1 MLKFFQKAFGLY
13 SGDWAQALR
22 FTRLAALW
30 AFGSSCLDTLSD
42 GLFLE
47 QVGAGSLPNVY
58 LSIACGTIFVS
69 TLVLYSLR
77 HTSPYR
83 ILTTAMVLG
92 GSICISAAIFLETS
106 PPVWFWYAIKIAA
119 RMFFAVMIACSWTFT
134 DQYHDLQDAK
144 RVYSIYSAAYFFGTI
159 IAGTAIN
166 LFLASIGVR
175 GLLLLAAGSI
185 SLALIEA
192 RNIAHKTKAVH
203 DDTIEGIFS
212 GSRDT
217 FTSLIKLI
225 TRSRFAIVL
234 LLLSLFLQLMV
245 TVTEFNYM
253 ETFGNY
259 FASTSGELSEGS
271 IAIFLGKCRAIIS
284 ACNIIIGIFFYGRFV
299 RKMGLNNIILV
310 TPLFF
315 FGVYSGWILQNA
327 MWLAVLGLI
336 AVDGVLFT
344 IEDNCFNLLSNA
356 VPSKLKSK
364 VRIINDFFFEPIGM
378 LLSALLLFAL
388 SDGSRWLGMVLTV
401 ITLTLALIIKSIY
414 SKAIMQNLK
423 ENALHFEKKV
433 QSWLYSMTRREQRES
448 KKDILAALR
457 SPSEETQLLAIESLL
472 DLSLTPPQILNAARR
487 FSTAAKIQ
495 FLRLIDQT
503 PFGNDSRILEM
514 IDTWTDESE
523 SKELGRRAY
532 LYLAKRGLLNPE
544 KVEDDLGHPDLF
556 LRGAAILTM
565 KKSLAQQSFDTAAL
579 NRTIASKKLD
589 LMLKSS
595 HIDEISMGLDILAEE
610 PSLETAEKA
619 LPFLSHEALVVK
631 RAAARCLARLS
642 DKRLSRHAF
651 RLLEVLEEAK
661 DNTLRLSLLET
672 LGNISDSTTTKE
684 ILLASVYLRP
694 NERRKAEKILV
705 KMGLKI
711 VPLLI
716 SFTKDIGLPERAR
729 VLAGKILGQLA
740 LPQLQANLP
749 DILDIEIER
758 AYFYFYFGHTIQK
771 KYPLYD
777 LNMLESA
784 LLTGYQSVIDFIIH
798 LLGAAGSSEDPELIV
813 RGLHSRNEKTHSHAV
828 ESLEKTCDVR
838 IFKLIAPLLDDLP
851 LEDKMAACLKWQG
864 DYPELSLS
872 ELLSKLEQSPS
883 LFDRVVA
890 VRLKAQLKMPNWREE
905 LREQMKHS
913 DENFHQFAYELLE
926 L

>member
-1 MLKFFQKAFGLY
+1 
-13 SGDWAQALR
+13 
-22 FTRLAALW
+22 
-30 AFGSSCLDTLSD
+30 
-42 GLFLE
+42 
-47 QVGAGSLPNVY
+47 
-58 LSIACGTIFVS
+58 
-69 TLVLYSLR
+69 
-77 HTSPYR
+77 
-83 ILTTAMVLG
+83 
-92 GSICISAAIFLETS
+92 
-106 PPVWFWYAIKIAA
+106 
-119 RMFFAVMIACSWTFT
+119 
-134 DQYHDLQDAK
+134 
-144 RVYSIYSAAYFFGTI
+144 
-159 IAGTAIN
+159 
-166 LFLASIGVR
+166 
-175 GLLLLAAGSI
+175 
-185 SLALIEA
+185 
-192 RNIAHKTKAVH
+192 
-203 DDTIEGIFS
+203 
-212 GSRDT
+212 
-217 FTSLIKLI
+217 
-225 TRSRFAIVL
+225 
-234 LLLSLFLQLMV
+234 
-245 TVTEFNYM
+245 
-253 ETFGNY
+253 
-259 FASTSGELSEGS
+259 
-271 IAIFLGKCRAIIS
+271 
-284 ACNIIIGIFFYGRFV
+284 
-299 RKMGLNNIILV
+299 
-310 TPLFF
+310 
-315 FGVYSGWILQNA
+315 
-327 MWLAVLGLI
+327 
-336 AVDGVLFT
+336 
-344 IEDNCFNLLSNA
+344 
-356 VPSKLKSK
+356 
-364 VRIINDFFFEPIGM
+364 
-378 LLSALLLFAL
+378 
-388 SDGSRWLGMVLTV
+388 
-401 ITLTLALIIKSIY
+401 
-414 SKAIMQNLK
+414 
-423 ENALHFEKKV
+423 
-433 QSWLYSMTRREQRES
+433 
-448 KKDILAALR
+448 
-457 SPSEETQLLAIESLL
+457 
-472 DLSLTPPQILNAARR
+472 
-487 FSTAAKIQ
+487 
-495 FLRLIDQT
+495 
-503 PFGNDSRILEM
+503 
-514 IDTWTDESE
+514 
-523 SKELGRRAY
+523 
-532 LYLAKRGLLNPE
+532 
-544 KVEDDLGHPDLF
+544 
-556 LRGAAILTM
+556 
-565 KKSLAQQSFDTAAL
+565 
-579 NRTIASKKLD
+579 
-589 LMLKSS
+589 
-595 HIDEISMGLDILAEE
+595 
-610 PSLETAEKA
+610 
-619 LPFLSHEALVVK
+619 VVK